1 MSQSFFVRWRFPIV
15 LAIVFLGP
23 FILRGTRLA
32 LRSNRN
38 DVRDWLP
45 AHFPQTAD
53 HRWFKGHFPHEQF
66 VLCSWEGCT
75 LSGEDD
81 PRLELL
87 ARKLVPEQALQP
99 QPENSSETPAQGS
112 SPPPATGPS
121 DKPRYF
127 KSVLTGARLVE
138 QLQERY
144 STLSREEI
152 LERLKGSLIG
162 PDYDKTCLIV
172 TLTEEA
178 KGKNL
183 RPMLEEIRQLARQCN
198 IEPPLEEDHR
208 NPLIRACS
216 AFAQVVRE
224 MVVGRDPPGKGIRLG
239 GPPVDNVAIDVEGER
254 TLFRLAGLSLL
265 VGVGI
270 SIACFRSARL
280 TLMVIWIALLAA
292 GIGLATVFWT
302 CFVAHQMGWVEP
314 DWTWGTVDAVMLSMP
329 SLVYVLAISGAVHII
344 NYYHDAVRETG
355 LDRAPE
361 RGLGH
366 GWFPCTMAAVT
377 TAIGLGSLFLSHV
390 IPISKFGLY
399 SAIGVLATLLL
410 LFLLLPALL
419 SYFPSRKFAREHG
432 GKGHTDST
440 HTAIVRWWKTAGGFI
455 VRHNVAVSLACL
467 AVMVSLF
474 FGLSQIKTSVK
485 LMKLFS
491 PDAEI
496 IHDYQWLEDNLGP
509 LVPMEVVLKIDNEKC
524 DLDMLDR
531 MRVTSLVED
540 TIERKLD
547 AVGGALSAATFAPDL
562 RPDRRRPSALER
574 VMGVNP
580 RREHDYVLNKH
591 LEENR
596 AALRDYLT
604 VDAEATLDQL
614 GVTGRLAACLR
625 ANDLDSLE
633 KIERFAGHQSIADRL
648 ASLGGIRPE
657 QAADVEQAIRRWE
670 SEHGQEL
677 WRVSARVDALSDLD
691 YAVFVDDLQAVVEP
705 VLDRVREQ
713 LGFQRDEGITAV
725 YTGVVPLVYK
735 TQHELM
741 RGLFNSLAMAF
752 VLIAFVMMFVLK
764 SVRAGLVAMIP
775 NVFPVVVI
783 FGFMGWAG
791 ILVDVGTMM
800 TASVALGVAVD
811 DTMHYLTWFRRG
823 LDEGLDRKGAAM
835 QAYERCGTAMTQTT
849 LIGGLGLAAFAFS
862 TFTPTQRFGTLMLT
876 LLAVALVGDLVF
888 LPALLTGPLGRVF
901 GPRRKK
907 ALSDG
912 QPRDDP
918 SEESTPES
926 PPTEVVAL
934 PIQPPARPPHLRR
947 DRAHRSRRTP

>member
-1 MSQSFFVRWRFPIV
+1 
-15 LAIVFLGP
+15 
-23 FILRGTRLA
+23 
-32 LRSNRN
+32 
-38 DVRDWLP
+38 
-45 AHFPQTAD
+45 
-53 HRWFKGHFPHEQF
+53 
-66 VLCSWEGCT
+66 
-75 LSGEDD
+75 
-81 PRLELL
+81 
-87 ARKLVPEQALQP
+87 
-99 QPENSSETPAQGS
+99 
-112 SPPPATGPS
+112 
-121 DKPRYF
+121 
-127 KSVLTGARLVE
+127 
-138 QLQERY
+138 
-144 STLSREEI
+144 
-152 LERLKGSLIG
+152 
-162 PDYDKTCLIV
+162 
-172 TLTEEA
+172 
-178 KGKNL
+178 
-183 RPMLEEIRQLARQCN
+183 
-198 IEPPLEEDHR
+198 
-208 NPLIRACS
+208 
-216 AFAQVVRE
+216 
-224 MVVGRDPPGKGIRLG
+224 
-239 GPPVDNVAIDVEGER
+239 
-254 TLFRLAGLSLL
+254 
-265 VGVGI
+265 
-270 SIACFRSARL
+270 
-280 TLMVIWIALLAA
+280 MVIWIALLAA

-344 NYYHDAVRETG
+344 NYYHDAIRETG

-390 IPISKFGLY
+390 VPISKFGLY

-440 HTAIVRWWKTAGGFI
+440 QTAIVRGWKTAGGFI
-455 VRHNVAVSLACL
+455 VGHNVAVSLGCL
-467 AVMVSLF
+467 AVMAFLF

-509 LVPMEVVLKIDNEKC
+509 LVPMEVVLKIDNAKC

-531 MRVTSLVED
+531 MRVTSLVEE

-562 RPDRRRPSALER
+562 RPDRRRASGLER

-580 RREHDYVLNKH
+580 QREHDYVLNKR

-604 VDAEATLDQL
+604 VDAEARLDQL
-614 GVTGRLAACLR
+614 GVTGRPAARLR

-633 KIERFAGHQSIADRL
+633 KIVRFAGQQSIADRL
-648 ASLGGIRPE
+648 ASIEGIRPE
-657 QAADVEQAIRRWE
+657 QAAEVERAIRRWE

-691 YAVFVDDLQAVVEP
+691 YAVFVGDLKEVVEP
-705 VLDRVREQ
+705 VLDRVRGQ

-783 FGFMGWAG
+783 FGFMGWVG

-876 LLAVALVGDLVF
+876 LLAVALVGDLIF

-907 ALSDG
+907 ASPEG
-912 QPRDDP
+912 PPRDDA
-918 SEESTPES
+918 SEESAAES
-926 PPTEVVAL
+926 SRTGVVAL
-934 PIQPPARPPHLRR
+934 PIQPPAHPPHLRR